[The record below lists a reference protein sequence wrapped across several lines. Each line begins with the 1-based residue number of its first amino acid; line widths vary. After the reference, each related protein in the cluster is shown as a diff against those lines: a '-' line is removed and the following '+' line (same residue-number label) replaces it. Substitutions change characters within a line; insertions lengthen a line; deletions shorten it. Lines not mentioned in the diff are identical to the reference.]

1 MLITDLIMEIPTC
14 IKYTRTCV
22 NVKTDDNQLFKWAV
36 LAALHPMH
44 NGYRLTPYKKF
55 ENELDFRGIEF
66 PVRLSQIPQFEKQN
80 DISIDVYSLQD
91 YKSLSVLHK
100 TIKINQNHVDLFLTG
115 DHFFRIKDL
124 PRLLQSCVVSTDKI
138 TMHQP

>member
-44 NGYRLTPYKKF
+44 NGYRLTPYKIF
-55 ENELDFRGIEF
+55 ENEFDFRRIEF

-124 PRLLQSCVVSTDKI
+124 PRLLQSFVVSTDKI